1 MKCKLHST
9 KIFILFLLTINF
21 SCDTPKS
28 KVPQVYVN
36 FEININHLEYR
47 DLKVIGNSIY
57 VTGGVKGIIIFR
69 KSTDEFISYERACP
83 HDPECGR
90 VFVDKSG
97 YNAKDT
103 LCCNSEFSLLISG
116 GANSGPAEFPLKMYS
131 TEYNS
136 YSGVLRVTN

>member
-1 MKCKLHST
+1 MKCKIHIT
-9 KIFILFLLTINF
+9 KILFLIILTIFF

-28 KVPQVYVN
+28 KIPEVYVN

-69 KSTDEFISYERACP
+69 KGTDEFIAYERCCP
-83 HDPECGR
+83 YDPDCGR
-90 VFVDKSG
+90 VFIDESG

-103 LCCNSEFSLLISG
+103 ICCNSEFSLLISG
-116 GANSGPAEFPLKMYS
+116 GANSGPSEFPMKMY
-131 TEYNS
+131 TTVYNI
-136 YSGVLRVTN
+136 YSGVLRVSN